1 MGRGQIQNTEQLRVD
16 DRMLTSILAAVDVSS
31 TRKASGTNYQ
41 PGTQAELDSHANMI
55 CLGKHCTVLRR
66 TGRTVRV
73 NAFADSVGSLNN
85 IPVVDAVVVF
95 DDPYGN
101 EESYFL

>member
-1 MGRGQIQNTEQLRVD
+1 MEDSENIYDLSALRGGD
-16 DRMLTSILAAVDVSS
+16 CMLSSILAAVDVSS
-31 TRKASGTNYQ
+31 TRKARGSSYQ
-41 PGTQAELDSHANMI
+41 PGSQAELDSHANMI

-85 IPVVDAVVVF
+85 IPVVDAVV
-95 DDPYGN
+95 
-101 EESYFL
+101 